1 MVVVRRRERPGAEA
15 PDRREEEEGEDE
27 MEEDDGGTMQVP
39 PPPPSLPYKVDTSR
53 PSLRTNWTRHG
64 GTMQDDGEESW
75 DDHGSGVPSSIPGSS
90 VLAGGGAKLVDVS
103 LQEEEAKAVVGRRVW
118 RAGEAG
124 VISRHVPGSDTLII
138 EWDNV
143 ARPGAPPPPPSPAA
157 AQRFLRNRPPVA

>member
-1 MVVVRRRERPGAEA
+1 
-15 PDRREEEEGEDE
+15 
-27 MEEDDGGTMQVP
+27 
-39 PPPPSLPYKVDTSR
+39 
-53 PSLRTNWTRHG
+53 
-64 GTMQDDGEESW
+64 MQDDGEESW

-138 EWDNV
+138 EWDNE
-143 ARPGAPPPPPSPAA
+143 ARPAAPPPPPFPGGGSALLAESAP
-157 AQRFLRNRPPVA
+157 RGMKLVLGGD